1 MHPFLTLPSANPG
14 AFRATQEGLME
25 KTGCVGKSYPAVEES
40 YPAVEENSHGFYFFL
55 SPQFLRAGS
64 CSKAMGKRGG
74 SSRWLARQT
83 MTREVDNRCYVKNF
97 TSFVKKSR
105 RS

>member
-40 YPAVEENSHGFYFFL
+40 YPAV
-55 SPQFLRAGS
+55 
-64 CSKAMGKRGG
+64 
-74 SSRWLARQT
+74 
-83 MTREVDNRCYVKNF
+83 
-97 TSFVKKSR
+97 
-105 RS
+105 